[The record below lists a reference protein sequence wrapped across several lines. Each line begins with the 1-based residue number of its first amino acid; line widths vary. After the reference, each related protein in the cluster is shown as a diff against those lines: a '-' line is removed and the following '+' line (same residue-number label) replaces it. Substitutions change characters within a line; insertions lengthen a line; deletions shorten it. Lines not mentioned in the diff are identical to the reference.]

1 MCEVLSRKSKA
12 EGRKTKGE
20 RQYSMKKML
29 FLALAIMAATA
40 CKREKTEESVTTAD
54 KTETIEAEK
63 DSTLWGHLGEDT
75 GMGTLQFVTDQ
86 GDTLSIFRTDQ
97 LTGEDGLFLGEVRN
111 YTDRFAITL
120 KSDGE
125 TLLTA
130 INTTQL
136 AQRWQTKQGTLTIK
150 VDGTVT
156 SQGLPYN
163 GWKLWNGH
171 ILLSSEHRLEAGTA
185 TRIDTMDIAHLD
197 EDSLLIQDHIKRF
210 LKFYNP
216 I

>member
-1 MCEVLSRKSKA
+1 
-12 EGRKTKGE
+12 
-20 RQYSMKKML
+20 MKKML
-29 FLALAIMAATA
+29 FLALAIVAVAA
-40 CKREKTEESVTTAD
+40 CKKEKTEEPVTTA
-54 KTETIEAEK
+54 TEVEATEAEK

-75 GMGTLQFVTDQ
+75 GMSTLQFITDQ

-97 LTGEDGLFLGEVRN
+97 STGEDGLILGEVRN

-130 INTTQL
+130 INATQL
-136 AQRWQTKQGTLTIK
+136 ARRWQAGNSTLAIK
-150 VDGTVT
+150 TDGTV
-156 SQGLPYN
+156 SAQGLNYN

-171 ILLSSEHRLEAGTA
+171 ILLSGEHRLEAGTA

-197 EDSLLIQDHIKRF
+197 DDSLLICDPIKRF